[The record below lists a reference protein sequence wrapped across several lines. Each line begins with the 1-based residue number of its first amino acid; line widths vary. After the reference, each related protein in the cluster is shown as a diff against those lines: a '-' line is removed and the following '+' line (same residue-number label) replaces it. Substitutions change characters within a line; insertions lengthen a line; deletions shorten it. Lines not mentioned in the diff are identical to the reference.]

1 MSYFVRRKRGGER
14 GEKIDSCEPVIVVN
28 ELVREIP
35 VKLTIKEERY
45 LPLALCAILNCFLA
59 VSRVSFVPSLVGNS
73 HRFHYLE
80 CEGEEGLMSLP
91 RFQSHH

>member
-1 MSYFVRRKRGGER
+1 MYLFCPPEKRRGER
-14 GEKIDSCEPVIVVN
+14 GDNILNLMMMQS
-28 ELVREIP
+28 LVREIP
-35 VKLTIKEERY
+35 VKLTIKDEERY

-59 VSRVSFVPSLVGNS
+59 VSRVSFVPSLVGSS